1 MTGCNISG
9 MLHYQLLLSPHQ
21 VDLFRQGFDI
31 CGGFALP
38 AEEVS
43 DVRDIPTLLR
53 IGQGTLEGAPYR
65 ADEDLFLL
73 RVPAHPLIQARLAC
87 GPVDVRAVMGGVVEV
102 PPFTGLGKVTFK
114 VAGHTRSCELYWM
127 EPSRVVDG
135 SQVIRLSTD
144 GSEHVELT
152 YRGIELG
159 WEDREGSFHVSL
171 PSQFLGSM
179 ITRPWGTLP
188 AEVHYVGEE
197 PHHVTMLATSNPE
210 YEEGFIQGENGL
222 WSKEIPYSSSLD
234 VFQLR
239 AMARYRNVPVAVL
252 TAFAQPVPGQA
263 FRKTSTDNSPE
274 GEATEHMVALVSPLI
289 ADSLLASQLGFERFT
304 QGMFTATIPLSELTE
319 QSMHEA
325 RPHSWAV
332 AGRSLLTE
340 EVSELKDFT
349 KPEGV
354 INEILSLAA
363 NVAPEGWKQMR
374 ILAQVVGRTVHF
386 AAMARTGDGE
396 ELSDPITIPL
406 LPTAIIHLCGQ
417 LKRVLA
423 RPGEG
428 APFTLLIAVDEN
440 GHVNFSADSHT
451 EPHWADEVPAEVWR
465 EELSLFPR
473 DEVPSWLTARLG

>member
-1 MTGCNISG
+1 MR
-9 MLHYQLLLSPHQ
+9 HYQLLLSPHQ

-43 DVRDIPTLLR
+43 EIRDIPTLLQ
-53 IGQGTLEGAPYR
+53 IGQGTLEGAPYSA
-65 ADEDLFLL
+65 ADDLFLL

-102 PPFTGLGKVTFK
+102 PPFTGTGEVTFT
-114 VAGHTRSCELYWM
+114 VAGEARSCELYWM
-127 EPSRVVDG
+127 EPARVVDG
-135 SQVIRLSTD
+135 TEVIRLGTD
-144 GSEHVELT
+144 GLEQVELT

-159 WEDREGSFHVSL
+159 WEDHTQGGFHVGL

-179 ITRPWGTLP
+179 IARPWGTLP
-188 AEVHYVGEE
+188 AEVHYVDDR
-197 PHHVTMLATSNPE
+197 PHHVTMLATNNPE

-222 WSKEIPYSSSLD
+222 WAKELPYSSSLD
-234 VFQLR
+234 LFQLR

-252 TAFAQPVPGQA
+252 TAFAQPIPGQA
-263 FRKTSTDNSPE
+263 FRSASAE
-274 GEATEHMVALVSPLI
+274 GSDAASEQMVALVSPLI

-325 RPHSWAV
+325 RPHSWGV
-332 AGRSLLTE
+332 AGRPLLTE
-340 EVSELKDFT
+340 EVHEPKDLT
-349 KPEGV
+349 KPEGI
-354 INEILSLAA
+354 INEILTLAA

-386 AAMARTGDGE
+386 AAMARIATGEGE
-396 ELSDPITIPL
+396 ALCDPITIPL

-423 RPGEG
+423 TPSEG
-428 APFTLLIAVDEN
+428 APFTLLIAVDET
-440 GHVNFSADSHT
+440 GRVNFSADSHE
-451 EPHWADEVPAEVWR
+451 EPHWAGEVPTEVWQ
-465 EELSLFPR
+465 EELTLYPR
-473 DEVPSWLTARLG
+473 DEVPAWLTARLA